1 MRETAIIESD
11 CCLYYNFFFSSRRRQ
26 TRWPRDWSSDV
37 CSSDLCQRQD
47 EPSAPPGIPRC
58 VPSVGSTLNGR
69 RLYGTEIGS
78 ASCRERVSQRL
89 GVQPVHGLH
98 VAVDDAVTV
107 RLLYPMAHTA
117 HDPATLCT

>member
-47 EPSAPPGIPRC
+47 ELSATPGIPRC

-69 RLYGTEIGS
+69 RLYGTVPHLGLQ
-78 ASCRERVSQRL
+78 AANWCQLPTAPPRV
-89 GVQPVHGLH
+89 PV
-98 VAVDDAVTV
+98 
-107 RLLYPMAHTA
+107 
-117 HDPATLCT
+117 C